1 MSTSNAKLQQYWPD
15 DETSV
20 RLVPVGP
27 PPERIQP
34 VEPSSERVLPEVRL
48 VPKPISGTFEDK
60 LQKAIDESIKENQRM
75 VDQEELENEN
85 LKAVMERSIKDEPS
99 QEPNLE
105 EPVSEEPVAE
115 EQVLEGVDLMRMGS
129 NSRIIQ
135 DRINELEMEKK
146 NYLVMLEFDERAN
159 EEIASIEQTIQ
170 SMKDE
175 LAKMVLPDEL
185 IMGNPLSDKT
195 DISGLS
201 EENLHYALLQKYYK
215 TTNFCIYDMQFITS
229 IDSTNEKRGILQ
241 IKDIRPT
248 DPKKFCN
255 EFTHLKDMT
264 LTPPH
269 EKYLREESLENLR
282 IKHSEVINSANVVF
296 VKYNKLIKPPFHD
309 KLDLSELKKIAAG
322 VLDVDIPKVQ
332 ELIDTSFRHGYEN
345 SEKGKKNMLLDY
357 IINYSKYTTEKRIK
371 DDLRSFFYE
380 KEIDHMIRKTWLRTS
395 FADAGSGRSSA
406 LQFVSSSI
414 FTKMQNDLGY
424 IPDNSLY
431 TIYLKYESKIYSYND
446 SEYIGKVNY
455 DEILTRFFNVESLPD
470 TDWEQIPF
478 KSKLTHRVI
487 INLHLPLHNC
497 LLISQNF
504 GGIKKIVFYNPN
516 SSRLRGVE
524 DFIKKKYLE
533 ITGKTWDEESSPFQ
547 YISSDKIS
555 NTKYSI
561 QGGPSCV
568 LYSQKL
574 WLLCI
579 LNPSID
585 IEKLINYA
593 FHQTNSLMK
602 QHILTFYSTIYFIEL
617 FLEKIVNLQAM
628 IDILSENLPDKFILP
643 IFYYNIE
650 IYYISNKYLH
660 LNGCPNFNLNSEI
673 LEKVI
678 SIIKKH
684 GGPSAILAEYYRDP
698 NYRVLPLEMRLPK
711 KLVPDEFQVEI
722 PDSPQFASKKKK
734 SKKKK
739 SKKESKKKQSK
750 KKQSKKESKKKQSK
764 KESKKKS
771 KNYTKKTKK
780 PKKKSKSK

>member
-1 MSTSNAKLQQYWPD
+1 
-15 DETSV
+15 
-20 RLVPVGP
+20 
-27 PPERIQP
+27 
-34 VEPSSERVLPEVRL
+34 
-48 VPKPISGTFEDK
+48 
-60 LQKAIDESIKENQRM
+60 
-75 VDQEELENEN
+75 
-85 LKAVMERSIKDEPS
+85 
-99 QEPNLE
+99 
-105 EPVSEEPVAE
+105 
-115 EQVLEGVDLMRMGS
+115 
-129 NSRIIQ
+129 
-135 DRINELEMEKK
+135 
-146 NYLVMLEFDERAN
+146 
-159 EEIASIEQTIQ
+159 
-170 SMKDE
+170 
-175 LAKMVLPDEL
+175 
-185 IMGNPLSDKT
+185 
-195 DISGLS
+195 
-201 EENLHYALLQKYYK
+201 
-215 TTNFCIYDMQFITS
+215 
-229 IDSTNEKRGILQ
+229 
-241 IKDIRPT
+241 
-248 DPKKFCN
+248 
-255 EFTHLKDMT
+255 
-264 LTPPH
+264 
-269 EKYLREESLENLR
+269 
-282 IKHSEVINSANVVF
+282 
-296 VKYNKLIKPPFHD
+296 
-309 KLDLSELKKIAAG
+309 
-322 VLDVDIPKVQ
+322 
-332 ELIDTSFRHGYEN
+332 
-345 SEKGKKNMLLDY
+345 
-357 IINYSKYTTEKRIK
+357 
-371 DDLRSFFYE
+371 
-380 KEIDHMIRKTWLRTS
+380 MIRKTWLRTS
-395 FADAGSGRSSA
+395 FADADSGRRSA

-414 FTKMQNDLGY
+414 FSKIPQRDLGY

-431 TIYLKYESKIYSYND
+431 TIYLKYESEICKIYSYND

-455 DEILTRFFNVESLPD
+455 DEILKRFFNVESLPD
-470 TDWEQIPF
+470 TDWEQVPF

-516 SSRLRGVE
+516 SSGGRMTTGVE

-628 IDILSENLPDKFILP
+628 IDILSVNLTDKFILP

-684 GGPSAILAEYYRDP
+684 GGPSAILAENYIDP
-698 NYRVLPLEMRLPK
+698 NYRVLPLKMRLPK

-750 KKQSKKESKKKQSK
+750 KESKKKQSKKQSK